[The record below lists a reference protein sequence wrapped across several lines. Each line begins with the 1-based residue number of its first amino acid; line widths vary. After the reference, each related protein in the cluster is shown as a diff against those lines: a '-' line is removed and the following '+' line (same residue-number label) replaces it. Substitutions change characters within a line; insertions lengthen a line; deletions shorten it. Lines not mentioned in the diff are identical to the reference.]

1 MLDLNLVRPII
12 KMALDEDIGRGDI
25 TSEAII
31 SLSSISKAEIASH
44 EEGILAGVEIVK
56 EVFRL
61 LSPHHLIF
69 HNSLKDGD
77 LLNNGECILS
87 FEADTLSILKGE
99 RVALNFLQRL
109 SGIATLTRKFVDLTS
124 PFGVKILD
132 TRKTTPNLR
141 VLEKYAVRVGSG
153 FNHRFGLDNGILIK
167 DNHIKILGGIKKAV
181 EMARQNNHPFLK
193 IEVEVNNISQVEEA
207 MEADVDAIMLDNMSE
222 EEIKK
227 VVNEIRGQEKRILI
241 EASGKVTLKNV
252 ASIAKT
258 GVDLVS
264 VGRITHSAPSLDI
277 NLKIVDSKRGRK

>member
-12 KMALDEDIGRGDI
+12 KMALEEDIGRGDI

-31 SLSSISKAEIASH
+31 PPSSISKAKITSH
-44 EEGILAGVEIVK
+44 EEGVLAGVEIAR

-61 LSPHHLIF
+61 LSPRRLIF
-69 HNSLKDGD
+69 NDSLRDGD
-77 LLNNGECILS
+77 LLNSGQCILN
-87 FEADTLSILKGE
+87 FEADTLAILKGE

-109 SGIATLTRKFVDLTS
+109 SGIATLTRKFVDLTL

-141 VLEKYAVRVGSG
+141 ALEKYAVRVGGG

-222 EEIKK
+222 EKIRE
-227 VVNEIRGQEKRILI
+227 VVNKIREEEKRILI
-241 EASGKVTLKNV
+241 EASGEVNLENV

-258 GVDLVS
+258 GVDLIS
-264 VGRITHSAPSLDI
+264 VGRITHSVPSLDI
-277 NLKIVDSKRGRK
+277 NLKIVDGE